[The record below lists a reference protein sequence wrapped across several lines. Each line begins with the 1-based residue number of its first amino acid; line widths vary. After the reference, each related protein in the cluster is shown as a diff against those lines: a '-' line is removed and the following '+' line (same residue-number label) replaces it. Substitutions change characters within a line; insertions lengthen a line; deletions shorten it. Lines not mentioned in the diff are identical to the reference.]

1 LTNLR
6 ASGTPV
12 VLLSGVGQSRWAQ
25 SGSAHFGFSATGTL
39 AYVTAALPQARLTWI
54 DLEGRER
61 AIAPDVSDYLFPRLS
76 PKDRSRLAFGQGQ
89 EQGNIDIFIRD
100 MARETTTRL
109 TTHPAIDTAP
119 IWTPDGSRV
128 IFASNRDGDVTNIY
142 WQAADGTGTA
152 ERLTRSPN
160 TQQPYAVTP
169 DGQTLIYPE
178 FVGGQFDVFT
188 MAITGD
194 RTPRALLTS
203 PFNERRPAISPDGRW
218 IAYQS
223 DEVGRYEIVVRPY
236 PEVDRE
242 RHLVSVGGG
251 ANPSWSAVGQEIFYQ
266 QGSDLIRV
274 KVTTTPKFSVGK
286 PQVVGANT
294 LSPDA
299 AVGMSYAIAPD
310 GQRFVVTKSAEG
322 QKASLTYRV
331 VLNWFED
338 VKARTRGPE

>member
-1 LTNLR
+1 
-6 ASGTPV
+6 V
-12 VLLSGVGQSRWAQ
+12 
-25 SGSAHFGFSATGTL
+25 
-39 AYVTAALPQARLTWI
+39 
-54 DLEGRER
+54 D
-61 AIAPDVSDYLFPRLS
+61 RLS
-76 PKDRSRLAFGQGQ
+76 
-89 EQGNIDIFIRD
+89 
-100 MARETTTRL
+100 
-109 TTHPAIDTAP
+109 
-119 IWTPDGSRV
+119 V
-128 IFASNRDGDVTNIY
+128 
-142 WQAADGTGTA
+142 
-152 ERLTRSPN
+152 
-160 TQQPYAVTP
+160 
-169 DGQTLIYPE
+169 
-178 FVGGQFDVFT
+178 
-188 MAITGD
+188 
-194 RTPRALLTS
+194 
-203 PFNERRPAISPDGRW
+203 
-218 IAYQS
+218 

-251 ANPSWSAVGQEIFYQ
+251 ANPSWSAVNQEIFYQ

-274 KVTTTPKFSVGK
+274 KVTTTPKFSVVGK

>member
-1 LTNLR
+1 
-6 ASGTPV
+6 
-12 VLLSGVGQSRWAQ
+12 
-25 SGSAHFGFSATGTL
+25 
-39 AYVTAALPQARLTWI
+39 
-54 DLEGRER
+54 
-61 AIAPDVSDYLFPRLS
+61 
-76 PKDRSRLAFGQGQ
+76 
-89 EQGNIDIFIRD
+89 
-100 MARETTTRL
+100 MARGTTTRL

-194 RTPRALLTS
+194 RTARALLTS

-223 DEVGRYEIVVRPY
+223 DEVGRYEIVVPLIRRSIASAIWY
-236 PEVDRE
+236 Q
-242 RHLVSVGGG
+242 LV
-251 ANPSWSAVGQEIFYQ
+251 AEIFYQ

-310 GQRFVVTKSAEG
+310 GQRFVVTKPAEDR
-322 QKASLTYRV
+322 KASLTYRV